1 MESGSRIYNM
11 PLFEYE
17 CRSCGRRFEYLTRAG
32 ASQECPGCAG
42 RELDKQLSVFAV
54 SASSGSDALPPV
66 AGACGRCG
74 DPRGP
79 GACAN

>member
-1 MESGSRIYNM
+1 MKSGCRIYNM

-17 CRSCGRRFEYLTRAG
+17 CRSCGHRFEYLIRAG
-32 ASQECPGCAG
+32 ETPQCPGCHGA
-42 RELDKQLSVFAV
+42 ELEKQLSVFAV
-54 SASSGSDALPPV
+54 SVPSSGDALPAMP
-66 AGACGRCG
+66 GACGRCG